1 MYPRE
6 VDEVLILHPAVQEA
20 AAVGAPDAYRGEV
33 VRAYV
38 SLRPGA
44 SATPEELLAHCAAN
58 LAKYKVPASIAIVD
72 ALPKTTVNKTD
83 KKALKAL
90 AAAS

>member
-1 MYPRE
+1 M
-6 VDEVLILHPAVQEA
+6 
-20 AAVGAPDAYRGEV
+20 GAPDAYRGEV

-38 SLRPGA
+38 ALRPGM
-44 SATPEELLAHCAAN
+44 SATSDELIAHCAAN

-90 AAAS
+90 AAVSLFP